1 MTNNEEFD
9 LDCQELERL
18 LTLTTRDSVKNIL
31 SQQIQTL
38 KEPVKD
44 QEELR
49 GPDEKGDTRATSG
62 ADEKGDTQAT
72 PGADEKGDTQVTPG
86 AVSSSDEPP
95 GPVLKGAAP
104 DIVPKPSES
113 QKILVSKLP
122 TKTITSYGWDQSPKF
137 VKLYVTLNGVQ
148 SLAKEDITV
157 EYTSSSMSLKVRK
170 SDVLHQL
177 IINSLLQQ
185 IIPDKSHHK
194 VKTDNLVILMK
205 KREEKNWD
213 YLTQTEKKA
222 KQKGKPAAPK
232 TNTGDPSAGIMDLMQ
247 TMYDDGDDDM
257 KRSIAQAW
265 TQAREKKD
273 TMELP

>member
-1 MTNNEEFD
+1 MSRLFSPSLQFD

-72 PGADEKGDTQVTPG
+72 PEVDQKGDTQVTPG

-122 TKTITSYGWDQSPKF
+122 TKTITSYG
-137 VKLYVTLNGVQ
+137 
-148 SLAKEDITV
+148 EDTAFTDV
-157 EYTSSSMSLKVRK
+157 VCSSG
-170 SDVLHQL
+170 
-177 IINSLLQQ
+177 
-185 IIPDKSHHK
+185 PC
-194 VKTDNLVILMK
+194 LMK
-205 KREEKNWD
+205 SFD
-213 YLTQTEKKA
+213 
-222 KQKGKPAAPK
+222 
-232 TNTGDPSAGIMDLMQ
+232 
-247 TMYDDGDDDM
+247 
-257 KRSIAQAW
+257 
-265 TQAREKKD
+265 
-273 TMELP
+273 